1 MAEIIQYKLEGM
13 IPELEDLEQKEIF
26 SKDEIKMIVK
36 KRTNMEYSI
45 KRRQPPLED
54 FMRYIE
60 YEMNLDLLRKK
71 RKHRLGIEPKPTV
84 SDKAAGERIIGLFER
99 AVERHRG
106 NEELW
111 VKYIEFVRKEEKYQ
125 QKIER
130 FQDQEQLN
138 QYSKVMKLFARAI
151 QNFPLID
158 KFWLLAARFEFE
170 INNNEGNARRLMQ
183 RGLRINKKSKR
194 MWLEYCELELL
205 FAEKIKLR
213 RKILGIDKDTNLENN
228 PDLVENQ
235 NNPYLQGQVAILI
248 YKYAVTEISDSFEFR
263 KSFVELFNKYKISA
277 GVKLVLEE
285 IKSTFAGKNPK
296 AEIYSETALL
306 SLFFEPE
313 TSKWLEMLVTVAEN
327 ITELINSQE
336 SSDGIT
342 NEKRLETSN
351 LEYRSKLAKF
361 YQDWMIGVYSDLK
374 IDAISAY
381 LKALIIKNF
390 ENAEKEEIL
399 NPGMA
404 CDYMNFLYE
413 KLGNSKD
420 GISVSKRLIKKFD
433 NYKKEKLEIGKLY
446 AIYIDFLFLQYKK
459 DNGNQEL
466 ISDFDSAFEQAI
478 IWHNRNSINCLNIY
492 LIWLDM
498 SQVLFSSK
506 LICSDDIHKRFERA
520 ILSLNQHFNNSE
532 TTPVSEL
539 ASTTNGNETGSND
552 NIDAQ
557 TKIQLRYINW
567 VCPSFNNPKNES
579 ELEQIAARKAFSTI
593 LRNSKPTLLTLKHLL
608 EYEHLVFD
616 IVLSKSGQGL
626 NQKLLSSNKQLK
638 TSYNQIIHLYQ
649 LATSNYPEEKNMWE
663 KYIQFLRRAGSFEAA
678 NNVLFTAS
686 KIHKIVGI

>member
-413 KLGNSKD
+413 KL
-420 GISVSKRLIKKFD
+420 
-433 NYKKEKLEIGKLY
+433 
-446 AIYIDFLFLQYKK
+446 
-459 DNGNQEL
+459 
-466 ISDFDSAFEQAI
+466 
-478 IWHNRNSINCLNIY
+478 
-492 LIWLDM
+492 DM

-552 NIDAQ
+552 NIDVQ